1 MEKTGNTLAKVGAW
15 AFIIG
20 VVIALILGF
29 LPPALQ
35 SIGVPVLVLMGIV
48 VGFLNV
54 TEKETSAF
62 LMAAVSIMIA
72 LFTAG
77 SAISAQLSTLGIMGT
92 YFMGLLGSVNMF
104 VFPATIVV
112 AMKAIYNMAKDA

>member
-1 MEKTGNTLAKVGAW
+1 MDKEGKMGAW

-20 VVIALILGF
+20 VVIALILGL
-29 LPPALQ
+29 LPASLQ
-35 SIGVPVLVLMGIV
+35 SIGVPVLVIMGLI

-54 TEKETSAF
+54 TEKETSQY
-62 LMAAVSIMIA
+62 LMAAVAIMIA

-77 SAISAQLSTLGIMGT
+77 SAISAQLESLPTIGKYMI
-92 YFMGLLGSVNMF
+92 GLLGSINMF

-112 AMKAIYNMAKDA
+112 ALKAIYGISKQK

>member
-1 MEKTGNTLAKVGAW
+1 MDKKGKTGAW

-20 VVIALILGF
+20 VLIALVLGL
-29 LPPALQ
+29 LPAGLQ
-35 SIGVPVLVLMGIV
+35 SIGVPVLVILGLI

-54 TEKETSAF
+54 TEKETTQYI
-62 LMAAVSIMIA
+62 MAAVAIMIA

-77 SAISAQLSTLGIMGT
+77 SAISAQLGSLPTVGRYLL
-92 YFMGLLGSVNMF
+92 GLLGNINIF

-112 AMKAIYNMAKDA
+112 ALKAIYNISKH